1 MNAPLSFVSGLG
13 FVAQKYGLDESVFL
27 HEILHWCK
35 QNKSQGSN
43 FHDGRWW
50 TYNTLQGLAELF
62 PWWTVKQVRRIAESC
77 RAQGALLAAR
87 YNEDPKR
94 HTLWYSPSDELLAMY
109 GIDWTFANGSA
120 DDVGLDKI
128 GETSDDQGKCPNGQN
143 DLPKRADVNAQM
155 GKSLYVT
162 GNNTGNKPPISP
174 PQGDKRAE
182 TKVCAWKEKRFLRFW
197 KFYRETFCAA
207 DAGRAGERARAA
219 TSWDKLRPDDET
231 IFKMGAKLE
240 AIMRTRQ
247 WQDGIGIQY
256 ASTFL
261 NGVRMGKISLDDLPA
276 PANQPRSD
284 PPEPVREEDQ
294 WI

>member
-1 MNAPLSFVSGLG
+1 MTDATENIGYYSVIPWPVLS
-13 FVAQKYGLDESVFL
+13 
-27 HEILHWCK
+27 
-35 QNKSQGSN
+35 SQGLSDKAKLVYGVIVSMTREKGYCWASN
-43 FHDGRWW
+43 EA
-50 TYNTLQGLAELF
+50 LAAMMRCGERTISRAINDLADAGELVV
-62 PWWTVKQVRRIAESC
+62 TMVADASRVGNRERRIYTRETASRSVEIFGVDKTGS
-77 RAQGALLAAR
+77 
-87 YNEDPKR
+87 
-94 HTLWYSPSDELLAMY
+94 T
-109 GIDWTFANGSA
+109 ANFGET
-120 DDVGLDKI
+120 GLDKN
-128 GETSDDQGKCPNGQN
+128 GETLNRYDN
-143 DLPKRADVNAQM
+143 KRP
-155 GKSLYVT
+155 
-162 GNNTGNKPPISP
+162 NKPPISP

-182 TKVCAWKEKRFLRFW
+182 PKVCAWKEKRFLRFW

-207 DAGRAGERARAA
+207 DTGRAGERARAA
-219 TSWDKLRPDDET
+219 TSWDKLRPDDEA

-276 PANQPRSD
+276 PANQPRSA